1 MPKDARL
8 VSTIVGIWDINSFL
22 RIPNAA
28 ATMNDINTQALPRSR
43 VSKSKKGARAR
54 LPPPPD
60 PARFIKERPP
70 SNGRQTAKKSTG
82 GKPPDVREKLLA
94 KAARR

>member
-28 ATMNDINTQALPRSR
+28 TTMNDINTQRLPPPH
-43 VSKSKKGARAR
+43 VSKSKKQGRAH
-54 LPPPPD
+54 PPPPPPPPI
-60 PARFIKERPP
+60 PAKVRPTG
-70 SNGRQTAKKSTG
+70 NGRQTAKKSTG